1 MKLEGNMISGQLDEQ
16 TNEFALQQ
24 VKHILTETILN
35 QNQLETLIQYLNKHE
50 GDEDGQVLTLYDQ
63 LLVRLSKEEVSQF
76 IEDLKMIRSFY

>member
-35 QNQLETLIQYLNKHE
+35 QNQQETLIQYLNKHE